1 MLAGESARTEQPVWD
16 QLKQILI
23 KRMYYVG
30 EYFISSLKIS
40 SLGISDTDW
49 VLEHEAGGNREF
61 IFGFGDIR

>member
-1 MLAGESARTEQPVWD
+1 
-16 QLKQILI
+16 
-23 KRMYYVG
+23 MYYVG